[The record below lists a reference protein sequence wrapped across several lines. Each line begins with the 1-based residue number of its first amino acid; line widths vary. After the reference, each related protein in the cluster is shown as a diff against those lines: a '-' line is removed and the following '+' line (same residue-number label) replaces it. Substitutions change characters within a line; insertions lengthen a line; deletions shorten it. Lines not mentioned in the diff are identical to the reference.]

1 MIDDA
6 VLAALELAVDDAR
19 VAARYRGL
27 LHGER
32 TASGCTPWLGA
43 ISAQG
48 SGRFWLSAGRVVVA
62 HRYGF
67 ALTFGVDALG
77 AAPQIAHRCDEAWCQ
92 TPEHWEAATGSQNT
106 QDWIRRREHLGSPL
120 RDLRG
125 ARGRAEAVR
134 AAARR
139 GASLAEALM
148 AGAPEVD
155 RLQDHLPGLEVLEP

>member
-1 MIDDA
+1 MIEDE
-6 VLAALELAVDDAR
+6 VRAALELAVDDAR

-32 TASGCTPWLGA
+32 TSSGCTPWLGA

-48 SGRFWLSAGRVVVA
+48 SGRFWLRAGRVVVA

-67 ALTFGVDALG
+67 ALAFGVDALE

-106 QDWIRRREHLGSPL
+106 QDWI
-120 RDLRG
+120 
-125 ARGRAEAVR
+125 RGRAEAVR

-155 RLQDHLPGLEVLEP
+155 RLQDHLPGMEVLEP